1 MNAQHNTPGSDP
13 KGNPYRVPDGY
24 FAELRS
30 GLRERIAAETTES
43 VEAEAIPM
51 RGLWHRI
58 RGIAGL
64 SAAFGCLVLFAT
76 VGYYFTGYKAQQ
88 REQLT
93 QHSQQADDL
102 LGYRLYTE
110 DIEQLDTYAGSGD
123 TAEENILFAEAVTE
137 YLDTYGYNPAEGEFS
152 AIIDSNNQ

>member
-1 MNAQHNTPGSDP
+1 MNAPHNTPGSAP

-30 GLRERIAAETTES
+30 TLRERVATEL
-43 VEAEAIPM
+43 EADTMPQK
-51 RGLWHRI
+51 GLWRRM

-88 REQLT
+88 REQLAL
-93 QHSQQADDL
+93 QSQQADDM

-110 DIEQLDTYAGSGD
+110 DIEELDDYTGGVE
-123 TAEENILFAEAVTE
+123 TAEENVLFAEAVTE
-137 YLDTYGYNPAEGEFS
+137 YLDTYGYYPAEGELT